1 MSQESYRITALIV
14 VFLLYAIAPAT
25 APQETEPRYTIGI
38 DITGSKPPCPV
49 FVNSVRKNSPA
60 AQAGIKPG
68 DRVTAVDGN
77 IVTTLTDA
85 AQHIRST
92 SASPVT
98 LQLVRDDKLYTV
110 TVPRVDVAKLLE
122 QNGLKMLKDGTIV
135 KADSTDAEIAPFLA
149 IRQALENSK
158 GLSVAFRGHYPTNTQ
173 LYYPGFEAFIW
184 NAGRR
189 VTVGGIEDG
198 PGSRA
203 GVRWGD
209 EIIAVDGVD
218 PHKKSVAD
226 LESMLSATTP
236 RSMKVTIGRAGLR
249 KTFSFELAQAATVLR
264 DNQWQI
270 VSGKLVPL
278 WAPERYMPCFQ

>member
-1 MSQESYRITALIV
+1 MTAFIV
-14 VFLLYAIAPAT
+14 VFLLCAISPAP
-25 APQETEPRYTIGI
+25 APQETQPRYTIGI

-68 DRVTAVDGN
+68 DRLTAVDGN
-77 IVTTLTDA
+77 IVTTPQDA
-85 AQHIRST
+85 AQHVRST
-92 SASPVT
+92 TANPVT
-98 LQLVRDDKLYTV
+98 LQLARDDKPYTV

-122 QNGLKMLKDGTIV
+122 QNGWKMLKDGTIV
-135 KADSTDAEIAPFLA
+135 QADSTDAEIPHFLA
-149 IRQALENSK
+149 ITQALENAK
-158 GLSVAFRGHYPTNTQ
+158 DLSVAFPGHYPANKQ
-173 LYYPGFEAFIW
+173 LYYPGFEAFVW
-184 NAGRR
+184 DAGTQ

-198 PGSRA
+198 PASRA

-218 PHKKSVAD
+218 SHKKSVAE

-236 RSMKVTIGRAGLR
+236 RSTKLTIGRAGVR

-264 DNQWQI
+264 DNQWQVI
-270 VSGKLVPL
+270 NGKLIPL
-278 WAPERYMPCFQ
+278 WAPEKYMPCFQ